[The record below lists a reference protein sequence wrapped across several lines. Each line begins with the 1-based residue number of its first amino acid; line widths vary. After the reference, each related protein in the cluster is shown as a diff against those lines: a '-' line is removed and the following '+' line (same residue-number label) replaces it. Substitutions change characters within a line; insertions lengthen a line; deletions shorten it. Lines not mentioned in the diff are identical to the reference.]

1 MLYGKEKLKGVDG
14 RLVMVVEQAALLS
27 PFDII
32 VIEGVRTKERQEA
45 LYAQGRTKPGKI
57 VTWTLNSKHIDGKAV
72 DVCPYIDKKIDW
84 NDRLMFVALGRHM
97 LNAADMQDV
106 KIRWG
111 YDWDGDGSLMEK
123 GETDGPHYELR
134 EE

>member
-1 MLYGKEKLKGVDG
+1 MLYGKEKLKEVNAS
-14 RLVMVVEQAALLS
+14 LANVVALAATRS
-27 PFDII
+27 PFDVI
-32 VIEGVRTKERQEA
+32 VTEGRRSRERQAE

-72 DVCPYIDKKIDW
+72 DVCPYVNKKIPWEDK
-84 NDRLMFVALGRHM
+84 LLFVSLGREM
-97 LNAADMQDV
+97 LSAADELNV

-123 GETDGPHYELR
+123 GETDGPHFELVP
-134 EE
+134 